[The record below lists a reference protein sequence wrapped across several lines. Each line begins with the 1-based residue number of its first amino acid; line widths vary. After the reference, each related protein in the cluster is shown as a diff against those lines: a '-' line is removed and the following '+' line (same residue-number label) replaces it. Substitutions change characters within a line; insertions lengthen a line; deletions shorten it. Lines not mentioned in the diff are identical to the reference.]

1 MNSII
6 KGTVLNV
13 TQRFLKQESKTNKK
27 LDNILNKK
35 FEKVELNENKY
46 IDLLKYN
53 VLFYK
58 TLSRNTEPIVSK
70 WILEKYIPDI
80 DELESDLELIN
91 AKCRKYINIA
101 KRDGI
106 DKLKDADV
114 QSFNYYDKMDNSE
127 KIKRLQ
133 KDYKVLNIYMEVL
146 TMTLRELS
154 LRKEDSVE
162 IFLMNPS
169 DARMELK
176 REIILIV
183 NRILSGGNN
192 KKEELEEDE
201 LENTEE
207 VNENN
212 IIDVEFAKRIKFIS
226 NAEINDNVEQ
236 EYKRI
241 LKLENLEKEDAFGFG
256 GRVIYEFA
264 AATVLIEF
272 LKSRSLIEGAM
283 RLTVSGEFG
292 EENFSEFIAKVIK
305 EKKFIEIETWK
316 EACKY
321 FRKNKDCLEATT
333 PATSRRTL
341 PVDIDIEEYIYM
353 LENADKTEP
362 FRNRMTRKIEPSI
375 IIPAVKIKEVEKV
388 EENISTEENLDNL
401 DNNIETNNSDNV
413 EINESNDINTAE
425 NVEENYEIHKDLEK
439 RRKAIENI
447 ERKEL
452 EEERQERIKQ
462 EEINKEN
469 DPVERAKKAV
479 NEIKREIE
487 IEEETTEEEDKLDSD
502 NKKYNEEIISAK
514 EDEEE
519 NDKEVNEEEN
529 DLNEISKIAGI
540 EKINDEEIEEDE
552 EEESKKGGIFSIFKR
567 KNKYDENADED
578 IDEKSD
584 YEEDEYYT
592 DEEAVENSNI
602 VETEE
607 EIIEYVDDDYEGD
620 DVEIEEEVVI
630 VPNKDDK
637 KSRKKLDF
645 IIAIL
650 IIAVVATGYFLTIN
664 RKKQQEEA
672 KQEQIKAEQQIEEQK
687 QKEEQRKKEE
697 AEKIAAEE
705 AKRAEEIEKA
715 KTGGEY
721 YRVYAGSL
729 KDKEN
734 AENLIEKLD
743 KKGLKGEIITIGS
756 YYKVFVGGDTG
767 VYSEAKK
774 ELSTLKSKGFSGY
787 IEKYDRYCDLKIED
801 FRLKAKSMNK
811 EETEQAYNTLKEE
824 LQSRKNF
831 NDYSKIM
838 DKTYEEIMSSK
849 TE

>member
-46 IDLLKYN
+46 IELLKYN

-58 TLSRNTEPIVSK
+58 TLSRNTEPIISK

-80 DELESDLELIN
+80 DELESDIELIN

-106 DKLKDADV
+106 DKLKEADV
-114 QSFNYYDKMDNSE
+114 QSFNYYDKMENSE

-154 LRKEDSVE
+154 LRKEDSID
-162 IFLMNPS
+162 IFLMNPA

-176 REIILIV
+176 REIIVIV
-183 NRILSGGNN
+183 NRIIAGGN
-192 KKEELEEDE
+192 KKEE
-201 LENTEE
+201 TEE
-207 VNENN
+207 NIEDINSEINENN
-212 IIDVEFAKRIKFIS
+212 IIDVEFAKRIKHIS
-226 NAEINDNVEQ
+226 NAEVNDLVEQ
-236 EYKRI
+236 EFKRI
-241 LKLENLEKEDAFGFG
+241 LTLEDLELENAFGFG

-264 AATVLIEF
+264 AVTVLLEF
-272 LKSRSLIEGAM
+272 VKSRSLLEGAM

-292 EENFSEFIAKVIK
+292 EENFSEFISKVIE
-305 EKKFIEIETWK
+305 EKKVIEVETWK

-321 FRKNKDCLEATT
+321 FRNNKECLEATT

-341 PVDIDIEEYIYM
+341 PRDIDIEEYIYM
-353 LENADKTEP
+353 LENADKTEA

-375 IIPAVKIKEVEKV
+375 IIPAVKIKEVEEKIEDTESTV
-388 EENISTEENLDNL
+388 EDVQNEEKNIVENDPI
-401 DNNIETNNSDNV
+401 
-413 EINESNDINTAE
+413 DINIR
-425 NVEENYEIHKDLEK
+425 NNDEEDHEIHKDLEK
-439 RRKAIENI
+439 RKKAIEYL

-452 EEERQERIKQ
+452 EVERLERLKK
-462 EEINKEN
+462 EEIEKSN

-479 NEIKREIE
+479 NEMKKE
-487 IEEETTEEEDKLDSD
+487 IEEESFEESTEEE
-502 NKKYNEEIISAK
+502 IK
-514 EDEEE
+514 EDVAKKDNIEE
-519 NDKEVNEEEN
+519 KAAEVEKEEN
-529 DLNEISKIAGI
+529 DLDEISKIAGI
-540 EKINDEEIEEDE
+540 EAEEEIVE
-552 EEESKKGGIFSIFKR
+552 EEVEPKKKGIFSIFSR
-567 KNKYDENADED
+567 KNKEDEEDMDEEES
-578 IDEKSD
+578 IDEEEL
-584 YEEDEYYT
+584 EEDT
-592 DEEAVENSNI
+592 DNIEENI
-602 VETEE
+602 DDEE
-607 EIIEYVDDDYEGD
+607 EIIEYVDDDYDGD
-620 DVEIEEEVVI
+620 DVEIEEEVII
-630 VPNKDDK
+630 VPNEEDK

-650 IIAVVATGYFLTIN
+650 IVAVIAAGYFLTIN
-664 RKKQQEEA
+664 RKKQREA
-672 KQEQIKAEQQIEEQK
+672 EKQEQIKAEQQLEEQK
-687 QKEEQRKKEE
+687 QAEEKRKKEE

-715 KTGGEY
+715 KSGGEY

-734 AENLIEKLD
+734 AENLVSKLD
-743 KKGLKGEIITIGS
+743 AKGMKGEIIKIGD
-756 YYKVFVGGDTG
+756 YYKVFIGGDIG

-774 ELSTLKSKGFSGY
+774 ELSSLKSKGFSGY

-801 FRLKAKSMNK
+801 FRLKAKTMNK
-811 EETEQAYNTLKEE
+811 EEIEQAYNALKEE
-824 LQSRKNF
+824 LKSRKNF

-838 DKTYEEIMSSK
+838 EKTYEEAMAGK